1 MVKALRLCANEVPF
15 LVKPVQVPA
24 VIRDPFLDGLP
35 NHKERTVCWP
45 FGGRRIRAA
54 AMKSEAVKI
63 SKLRLVVMVVMV
75 VMVVVV
81 VVVVVVWWCGGVV
94 VWWCGGVVAFEAVD
108 DGLAGG
114 VPSDFFAKQI
124 V

>member
-1 MVKALRLCANEVPF
+1 LVKALRLCANEVPF

-75 VMVVVV
+75 VV
-81 VVVVVVWWCGGVV
+81 VV